1 MLPSAQD
8 RKADVA
14 IFPGMLC
21 GSLPEK
27 SDHIFKCHIII
38 VLWMPRRERKDRCRR
53 KIRTTPSRRDE
64 LHEFLGMRMTLNV
77 Y

>member
-1 MLPSAQD
+1 
-8 RKADVA
+8 
-14 IFPGMLC
+14 
-21 GSLPEK
+21 LPEK